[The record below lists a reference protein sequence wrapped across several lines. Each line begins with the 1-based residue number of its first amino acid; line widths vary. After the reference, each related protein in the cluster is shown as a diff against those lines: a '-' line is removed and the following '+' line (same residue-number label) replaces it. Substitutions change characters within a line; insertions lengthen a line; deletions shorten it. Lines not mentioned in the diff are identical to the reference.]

1 MLIELVNLEKVIEVI
16 EKQFDKYMND
26 ARTYTD
32 GYRLRK
38 QKEEL
43 VDQITKIERVTK
55 NADRGCI

>member
-1 MLIELVNLEKVIEVI
+1 MMIDLVDLEKVIEII
-16 EKQFDKYMND
+16 EKQYDKYMND

-43 VDQITKIERVTK
+43 VDQITKLEKVTK
-55 NADRGCI
+55 

>member
-1 MLIELVNLEKVIEVI
+1 MDLIDLVDLEKVIEII
-16 EKQFDKYMND
+16 EKQYDKYIYD

-55 NADRGCI
+55 NAD

>member
-1 MLIELVNLEKVIEVI
+1 MMLDLVDLEKVIEII

-43 VDQITKIERVTK
+43 VDQITKLERVRK
-55 NADRGCI
+55 

>member
-1 MLIELVNLEKVIEVI
+1 MMLDLVDLEKVIEVI
-16 EKQFDKYMND
+16 EKQYDKYMND

-43 VDQITKIERVTK
+43 VDQITKIKRVTK
-55 NADRGCI
+55 NAD

>member
-1 MLIELVNLEKVIEVI
+1 MILDLVDLEKVIEVI
-16 EKQFDKYMND
+16 EKQYDKYIND

-43 VDQITKIERVTK
+43 VDQITQIKRVTK
-55 NADRGCI
+55 NAD

>member
-1 MLIELVNLEKVIEVI
+1 MLDLVDLEKVIEVI
-16 EKQFDKYMND
+16 EKQYEKYMSD

>member
-1 MLIELVNLEKVIEVI
+1 MMLDLVDLEKVIEVI
-16 EKQFDKYMND
+16 EKQYDKYIYD

-55 NADRGCI
+55 NAD

>member
-1 MLIELVNLEKVIEVI
+1 MISDLVDLEKVIEVI
-16 EKQFDKYMND
+16 DNQYDKYIND

-43 VDQITKIERVTK
+43 VDQITKLERVTK
-55 NADRGCI
+55 